1 MRTRR
6 IPRMGHALRGKRK
19 AGILAAGLVATT
31 LFASACG
38 NGGGTTTSGGGSSSY
53 KIGALLGLTGSY
65 SALGTNEQKA
75 LQLYA
80 DRVNAKGGIDGHKI
94 ELVFADTT
102 SSESEAVNQLRKL
115 ATQDNVIAVIGPSS
129 SGEGV
134 AVKPISASLK
144 VPVIVPASSK
154 DIVTPLDQAKYSFK
168 EFPASDASLQAQ
180 LTYAQDQ
187 GWKKVAILASNNG
200 YGQEP
205 VAALPGLVGKY
216 GLELV
221 ASETFPPTA
230 TDVTAQLSSIAG
242 KNPDVVLV
250 WAVNPA
256 NAIVAKSAQNIS
268 FKPMLFNSPGAAS
281 PDYIKVGGE
290 AVNGTLVQGSMVAVP
305 NDIKPENPQ
314 YQAVS
319 EFVKAWKD
327 KYNSEPN
334 QYAANGWDCMLLLQ
348 AALQKG
354 KVGTGSLTE
363 SRTKLRDALEN
374 DVKDVAGINAI
385 YNYSDKQHGPEGI
398 KGLAVLKVDGGA
410 WKLIKAY

>member
-1 MRTRR
+1 MRTRHMTR
-6 IPRMGHALRGKRK
+6 ARRVPRGHAV
-19 AGILAAGLVATT
+19 LAAAMVGSM
-31 LFASACG
+31 LFAAGCGG
-38 NGGGTTTSGGGSSSY
+38 NGGSGGGADASY
-53 KIGALLGLTGSY
+53 KIGAVLGLTGSY

-80 DRVNAKGGIDGHKI
+80 DRVNASGGINGHKI
-94 ELVFADTT
+94 EMVFADST

-115 ATQDNVIAVIGPSS
+115 ATQDRVIAVIGPSS

-154 DIVTPLDQAKYSFK
+154 GIVTPQDQAKYIFK

-180 LTYAQDQ
+180 LTYAKDQ

-205 VAALPGLVGKY
+205 VAALPGLISNY
-216 GLELV
+216 GVDLV

-242 KNPDVVLV
+242 KNPDAVLV

-256 NAIVAKSAQNIS
+256 NAIVAKSAKNIN
-268 FKPMLFNSPGAAS
+268 FKPVLFNSPGAAS
-281 PDYIKVGGE
+281 PDYIKVGG
-290 AVNGTLVQGSMVAVP
+290 ASVDSTLVQGSMVAVP
-305 NDIKPENPQ
+305 TDIKQDNPQ
-314 YQAVS
+314 YKAVT

-327 KYNSEPN
+327 KYNTEPN

-348 AALQKG
+348 AALAKANPTDTDVA
-354 KVGTGSLTE
+354 KI
-363 SRTKLRDALEN
+363 RTKLRDSLESN
-374 DVKDVAGINAI
+374 IKDVAGINAI
-385 YNYSDKQHGPEGI
+385 YSYSASQHGPEGI
-398 KGLAVLKVDGGA
+398 KGLAVLKVEAGT
-410 WKLIKAY
+410 WKLVQAY